1 MCLWAGND
9 DEGAEEGVPE
19 CAADDKGLLILS
31 CVLGKGE
38 AIWTY
43 PEADSLGVAEGEA
56 ALGPPDQIST

>member
-9 DEGAEEGVPE
+9 DEGAEKDAEEGAE
-19 CAADDKGLLILS
+19 DEGLLILS

>member
-9 DEGAEEGVPE
+9 DEGAEKD
-19 CAADDKGLLILS
+19 AADEEGLLILS